1 MSRRR
6 FRVLVNTTSGSGGA
20 AAAVLAVQRL
30 LREAG
35 ADVTVETSVSVA
47 HSQDVVAEAVPRG
60 EVVVAAGGD
69 GMLASIAG
77 AVVATGGVLGVV
89 PSGRGN
95 DFVRMLGLP
104 HEPDAVARC
113 LLRGREDAVDVIRTQ
128 GADDERVVL
137 GSMYAGVDSL
147 ASHLVDHARR
157 LPGPLQYPYAAV
169 RALLTY
175 QPSEFTVTVD
185 GVVHRQAAYNVVV
198 ANSGFYGK
206 GMHIAPTADVRDGLL
221 DVVVLPAGSRLS
233 MVRRLP
239 RVYDGSHVDLP
250 GVTVLR
256 GRSVTV
262 SADRPVEAYGD
273 GELLGPLPRTATVIP
288 RAIQVLVPQ

>member
-1 MSRRR
+1 MSDRS
-6 FRVLVNTTSGSGGA
+6 FRVLVNMTSGSGGA
-20 AAAVLAVQRL
+20 AAAVVAVERL
-30 LREAG
+30 LLHAG
-35 ADVTVETSVSVA
+35 AKVTVETSVSVA
-47 HSQDVVAEAVPRG
+47 HSQAVVADAVPRG

-77 AVVATGGVLGVV
+77 ALVATGGVLGVV

-95 DFVRMLGLP
+95 DFARMLGLP
-104 HEPDAVARC
+104 DGPEAVAEW
-113 LLRGREDAVDVIRTQ
+113 LLHGEEDAVDVIRAE
-128 GADDERVVL
+128 GADGERVVL

-157 LPGPLQYPYAAV
+157 LPGTLQYPYAAV

-175 QPSEFTVTVD
+175 QPGVFTVSVD
-185 GVVHRQAAYNVVV
+185 GAVHEQAAYNVVV
-198 ANSGFYGK
+198 ANSGYYGK
-206 GMHIAPTADVRDGLL
+206 GMHIAPTASLRDGLL

-239 RVYDGSHVDLP
+239 KVYDGSHVHLE
-250 GVTVLR
+250 GVTLLR

-262 SADRPVEAYGD
+262 SADREVAAYGD
-273 GELLGPLPRTATVIP
+273 GELLGPLPRTATVLP
-288 RAIQVLVPQ
+288 GALKVLVP